1 MQRKD
6 GVQPDTIVSP
16 RQGGDTGGDKRNRGA
31 INRLRRLK
39 SRMGAGGGDT
49 TDDRP
54 DARRR
59 VAGPGGPWLATSV
72 DGPDRIRGGEIR
84 RPIQGALP

>member
-31 INRLRRLK
+31 INRLRRLNG
-39 SRMGAGGGDT
+39 RMGAGGVTRQT
-49 TDDRP
+49 TARMRA
-54 DARRR
+54 DASR
-59 VAGPGGPWLATSV
+59 GPGGPWLATSI
-72 DGPDRIRGGEIR
+72 DGPDRMRGGEIR